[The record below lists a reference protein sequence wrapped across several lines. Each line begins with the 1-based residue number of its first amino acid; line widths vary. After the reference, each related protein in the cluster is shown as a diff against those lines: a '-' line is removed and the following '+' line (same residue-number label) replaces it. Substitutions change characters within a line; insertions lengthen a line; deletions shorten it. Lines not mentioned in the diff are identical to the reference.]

1 MIHILS
7 SASASGSLQ
16 FALKKMGLDKK
27 ERIIFFNDIF
37 SVGPV
42 WKLSEEIGV
51 KSRDEWMKQS
61 MSDKFFEYN
70 GYRERFEMVM
80 NQINLIPDGEHV
92 TIWVSDNAHEQTGM
106 RYIVHLLK
114 EKNIDITVINTT
126 AAYKELFQVKKVK
139 YKVLHTGEIPSEK
152 LQFIYEQDF
161 GQFLTLIT
169 DHDRE
174 ELEREWLS
182 LGESHETLRVWR
194 NGRLQSITEDYYD
207 DFIVKKAKRL
217 FGKQNEF
224 ISVARVIGE
233 VLGHLDQYL
242 GDAFLEYRIRK
253 LINSGVFEL
262 EGDLR
267 SRCFYSLKLNRNE
280 SD

>member
-16 FALKKMGLDKK
+16 FALKEMGLDKK
-27 ERIIFFNDIF
+27 ERIISFYDIF
-37 SVGPV
+37 SIGPV
-42 WKLSEEIGV
+42 WRLNEGIGV

-61 MSDKFFEYN
+61 MSEKFYEYN
-70 GYRERFEMVM
+70 GYREHFEMVM
-80 NQINLIPDGEHV
+80 NEINLIPEGEHM

-114 EKNIDITVINTT
+114 GKNIDITVINTT
-126 AAYKELFQVKKVK
+126 EAYKELFQVKKVK
-139 YKVLHTGEIPSEK
+139 YTVLHTGEIPPEK
-152 LQFIYEQDF
+152 LQIIYKQDI
-161 GQFLTLIT
+161 GQFLTLFT

-182 LGESHETLRVWR
+182 LGESHETLRIWR
-194 NGRLQSITEDYYD
+194 NGRIQSITEDYYD
-207 DFIVKKAKRL
+207 DFIIKKAKRL

-233 VLGHLDQYL
+233 VLGHLDQYI

-253 LINSGVFEL
+253 LIDAGVFEL
-262 EGDLR
+262 EGDLKAR
-267 SRCFYSLKLNRNE
+267 RFYSLRLKRN
-280 SD
+280 

>member
-16 FALKKMGLDKK
+16 FALKEMGLDKK
-27 ERIIFFNDIF
+27 ERIISFYDIF
-37 SVGPV
+37 SIGPV
-42 WKLSEEIGV
+42 WGLNEGIGV
-51 KSRDEWMKQS
+51 KLRNEWMEQS

-70 GYRERFEMVM
+70 GYREHFEMVM
-80 NQINLIPDGEHV
+80 NQINLIPEGEHV

-106 RYIVHLLK
+106 RYIVYLLK

-126 AAYKELFQVKKVK
+126 VAYKELFQVKKVK
-139 YKVLHTGEIPSEK
+139 YTVLHTGEIPPDK
-152 LQFIYEQDF
+152 FQIIYEQDF
-161 GQFLTLIT
+161 GQFLTLFT

-174 ELEREWLS
+174 ELVREWLS
-182 LGESHETLRVWR
+182 LGKSHETLRIWR
-194 NGRLQSITEDYYD
+194 NGRIQSITEDYYD
-207 DFIVKKAKRL
+207 DFIVKKAKRF

-233 VLGHLDQYL
+233 VLGHLDQYI

-253 LINSGVFEL
+253 LIDAGVFEL
-262 EGDLR
+262 EGDLK
-267 SRCFYSLKLNRNE
+267 SRRFYSLRLNRN
-280 SD
+280 